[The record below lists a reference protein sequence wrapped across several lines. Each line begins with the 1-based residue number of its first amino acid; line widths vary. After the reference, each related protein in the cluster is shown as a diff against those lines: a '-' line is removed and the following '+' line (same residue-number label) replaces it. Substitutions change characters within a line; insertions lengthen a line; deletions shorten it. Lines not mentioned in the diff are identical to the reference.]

1 MTGIKTSQEPAGLYS
16 SVPLPAAPSNYSPF
30 VQLVLDT
37 MRGLDNGSCIDGVT
51 IESVVHVLRGRG
63 TEMDVRAAVDTLAND
78 SLVYSTTDDET
89 FKVS

>member
-1 MTGIKTSQEPAGLYS
+1 MTGFKKSQEPTGLYS

-37 MRGLDNGSCIDGVT
+37 MKNLDNGTYIDGVT
-51 IESVVHVLRGRG
+51 IESLAHVLRGRG
-63 TEMDVRAAVDTLAND
+63 TEMDVRSAVDTLAND

>member
-1 MTGIKTSQEPAGLYS
+1 
-16 SVPLPAAPSNYSPF
+16 
-30 VQLVLDT
+30 